1 MIDFSGY
8 TREQIQKEMLSQVPK
23 TIDTRQGSIIQTAVG
38 PVAWYLEG
46 IYMLLEK
53 IQQNAYAE
61 TAVGQALDY
70 ICEERGIFRKQAVA
84 AVRQGTFDRMIP
96 EGSTF
101 KTINGANSV
110 IFTSGQ
116 QMAVQGG
123 KKKTEY
129 VYQLT
134 CTTPGIIGNSYT
146 GAILPITAIPG
157 LTSAFI
163 GEIVISGAE
172 EEEDDSLRGRF
183 METFEAASFGGNI
196 ASYRNHILAIE
207 GVGAV
212 QVYPIW
218 KGGGTVLCSILNSDL
233 KPAETELIKRVQEL
247 VCPLEEGGS
256 EPSENG
262 YGIAPIGAQA
272 TIGTAEELILNLSC
286 EIQFSAG
293 TEASAYQSQV
303 EEKIQEYIQS
313 VCEEWGAPLKT
324 RKVEYPAAVYI
335 ARIIAAILTIPEAV
349 NVSNVMIN
357 GSGKDLIL
365 TETAELQQIPKL
377 GKVEINGS

>member
-23 TIDTRQGSIIQTAVG
+23 TIDTRQGSLIQTALG

-46 IYMLLEK
+46 IYMLLAK

-70 ICEERGIFRKQAVA
+70 ICEERGVFRKQAVA
-84 AVRQGTFDRMIP
+84 AVRQGTFDRTIP
-96 EGSTF
+96 EGSAF

-110 IFTSGQ
+110 IFISGQ
-116 QMAVQGG
+116 QIAVVSR
-123 KKKTEY
+123 KEKTQY

-157 LTSAFI
+157 LTSASI

-172 EEEDDSLRGRF
+172 EEEDDSLRARF

-233 KPAETELIKRVQEL
+233 KPA
-247 VCPLEEGGS
+247 
-256 EPSENG
+256 
-262 YGIAPIGAQA
+262 
-272 TIGTAEELILNLSC
+272 
-286 EIQFSAG
+286 G

-303 EEKIQEYIQS
+303 EEKIQEYIQG

-324 RKVEYPAAVYI
+324 RKVEYPVAVYI

>member
-8 TREQIQKEMLSQVPK
+8 TREQIQKEMLSRVPK
-23 TIDTRQGSIIQTAVG
+23 TIDTRQGSLIQTALG

-46 IYMLLEK
+46 IYMLLAK

-70 ICEERGIFRKQAVA
+70 ICEERGVFRKQAVA
-84 AVRQGTFDRMIP
+84 AVRQGTFDRTIP
-96 EGSTF
+96 EGSAF

-110 IFTSGQ
+110 IFISGQ
-116 QMAVQGG
+116 QMAVLSR
-123 KKKTEY
+123 KEKTQY
-129 VYQLT
+129 VYELI

-157 LTSAFI
+157 LTSASI

-172 EEEDDSLRGRF
+172 EEEDDSLRARF

-212 QVYPIW
+212 QVYPVW

-233 KPAETELIKRVQEL
+233 KPAEAELIKQVQEL
-247 VCPLEEGGS
+247 VCPPEEGS
-256 EPSENG
+256 LRPSENG
-262 YGIAPIGAQA
+262 YGIAPIGAQV

-293 TEASAYQSQV
+293 AEASTYQSQV

-324 RKVEYPAAVYI
+324 RKVEYPVAIYI

-377 GKVEINGS
+377 GEVVISGS